1 MTNNKQTAVEWLREQ
16 LINSGLDYPINEAS
30 KIFAKAKEMEKQQI
44 KDAYNEGEFNQ
55 RL

>member
-1 MTNNKQTAVEWLREQ
+1 MPFWIMQEKFT
-16 LINSGLDYPINEAS
+16 
-30 KIFAKAKEMEKQQI
+30 KAKEMEKQQI

>member
-1 MTNNKQTAVEWLREQ
+1 MENKQTAVEWLVQEM
-16 LINSGLDYPINEAS
+16 INNGLDYPISEM
-30 KIFAKAKEMEKQQI
+30 KPLLEQAKQMEKQQI